1 MADEEDKKKKPKAKA
16 KPKKKPKAK
25 KKPKKKESKDLTDK
39 QKAAG
44 FGGKEL
50 QGIARL
56 AVVVK
61 EINLKAEGKKTD
73 KERLDKLDELIK
85 ATKFGDKE
93 GRQTLESLKSE
104 FLASQ
109 ERLRLARETGDE
121 KLIAIEEENQERVAS
136 ASSDVEKTREAEKAT
151 KKQSKLL
158 EGIKSGIGNLANK
171 FKDKAGFLAGL
182 AGTFLAIF
190 DPEKLQSIIDSIIS
204 KLIIVFDIIEK
215 IISGDFKGAL
225 EAFGANWDELKPL
238 VIFLAIWNAGKIIAL
253 GKGLIK
259 GLGLLKTGIGGIAAF
274 FGVGVGPLALAIAAI
289 TLVIAA
295 AKKTFDKVT
304 SVFEDTGSLFEAFKA
319 GVIEFPAQLLGL
331 PLNLIKSAVSWV
343 LGIFGFDTAAMD
355 EFDFVDELRKVYTK
369 MFESV
374 QMAVGWIKDKF
385 TAAWGKGVEIFNGI
399 TDSII
404 GVWTS
409 LKDGVKGAV
418 NYVKELFNNAFTFIP
433 EIFDSLTG
441 KLRSTFNF
449 IAEKFSALK
458 TFIKAIGA
466 AAWAATKAAIPGGES
481 PVQAYKRVYREVM
494 SSGSYSESTDFS
506 VDIGRSPRR
515 SMNISPRSLSGDDLN
530 AGSIINTAQSNVSPQ
545 SSSPV
550 IVNNVDNSVNNKSS
564 STLVSGYRKYRN
576 FAETLTEKAFG

>member
-16 KPKKKPKAK
+16 KPKPKPK

-44 FGGKEL
+44 FGGKAL

-56 AVVVK
+56 AVEVK
-61 EINLKAEGKKTD
+61 EINLEAEGKKTD

-85 ATKFGDKE
+85 ATKLGDKE
-93 GRQTLESLKSE
+93 SRQTLESLKSE

-109 ERLRLARETGDE
+109 ERLRLARVEGDE
-121 KLIAIEEENQERVAS
+121 NAIALEEENQERVAS

-171 FKDKAGFLAGL
+171 FKDNAGFLAGL
-182 AGTFLAIF
+182 AGVALAVF
-190 DPEKLQSIIDSIIS
+190 DPEKLQEIIDRTVGA
-204 KLIIVFDIIEK
+204 IVDAFDVVTK
-215 IISGDFKGAL
+215 IFQGDFKGAL
-225 EAFGANWDELKPL
+225 DTFTANMGDISLL
-238 VIFLAIWNAGKIIAL
+238 IGGLALLNFGKIVKAVTAIKNGFIAIKAGMVSAGIGLGPAVLIGAAIAL
-253 GKGLIK
+253 TIAGLVE
-259 GLGLLKTGIGGIAAF
+259 TF
-274 FGVGVGPLALAIAAI
+274 
-289 TLVIAA
+289 
-295 AKKTFDKVT
+295 KKVKSTF
-304 SVFEDTGSLFEAFKA
+304 EETGSIFEAFKA
-319 GVIEFPAQLLGL
+319 GIIEFPSQLLGI

-343 LGIFGFDTAAMD
+343 LGIFGFDTTAMD

-385 TAAWGKGVEIFNGI
+385 TAAWEKGVEIFDGI
-399 TDSII
+399 TDSIV

-409 LKDGVKGAV
+409 LKDGVNGAV
-418 NYVKELFNNAFTFIP
+418 NYVKDLFNNAFTFIP

-449 IAEKFSALK
+449 IAEKFSALGK
-458 TFIKAIGA
+458 FIKALGS
-466 AAWAATKAAIPGGES
+466 AAWAATKAAVPGGES
-481 PVQAYKRVYREVM
+481 PTEAYRRVYRQVM
-494 SSGSYSESTDFS
+494 SSESYSESNDFS
-506 VDIGRSPRR
+506 VDIAKSPQRR
-515 SMNISPRSLSGDDLN
+515 MNISPRSLSGDDLN

-564 STLVSGYRKYRN
+564 STLVSGSRKHRN
-576 FAETLTEKAFG
+576 FAETLTETAFG